1 MLERVSEEMSRV
13 SRDEKGD
20 ERSVVVTHFAHELRP
35 VALRNLFWRSHK
47 LVVEVERG
55 LVVFVEGK
63 WSRGSRISQK
73 MLNL

>member
-1 MLERVSEEMSRV
+1 MLERVGRGMSRV
-13 SRDEKGD
+13 SRDEREMK
-20 ERSVVVTHFAHELRP
+20 EVVVTHFAHELRP